1 MAYTNSFNPIE
12 SICSIIE
19 TYFCLER
26 KSHSRQKFKEQIN
39 DELVLILKKAIDL
52 SENPK
57 FTLIQLGL
65 IVFPGSIAIKK
76 KKIAALLRLCKSGLE
91 SRMKNAG
98 WNASDIYCISIVQ
111 RFLKK
116 IVRQD
121 YKNWSLKSI
130 PKGSTFDTF
139 VNSHPEIVHGKNEI
153 LTEEEFFASI
163 NYSQISSPIPYDC

>member
-76 KKIAALLRLCKSGLE
+76 KKNSCTSQTLQVRLR
-91 SRMKNAG
+91 
-98 WNASDIYCISIVQ
+98 V
-111 RFLKK
+111 
-116 IVRQD
+116 
-121 YKNWSLKSI
+121 
-130 PKGSTFDTF
+130 
-139 VNSHPEIVHGKNEI
+139 KNEECRMECFRYI
-153 LTEEEFFASI
+153 LHF
-163 NYSQISSPIPYDC
+163 NSSKVS